1 MAENRRGKEN
11 RLYFTRGQMV
21 LLGGAFTLT
30 SVMIF
35 FIGMF
40 VGKGIEERKRTKQ
53 EEPLVKIPVK
63 PSPKETGGAPA
74 AQSKDEISFNDGL
87 SKPAGGSAAAEEKS
101 KEVAPAEKI
110 SKTEPKETKLPAKA
124 EAAAPKPVE
133 KKVEKSSPAE
143 EAPKK
148 AEATETAAEKD
159 QSKIWRAQVNAYPD
173 ERSAKLIVD
182 RLKNKGYNA
191 YVTEV
196 QNKGKTWFR
205 VSVGKYGSREEA
217 DKIADVLKNKENF
230 PKAFV
235 ASR

>member
-30 SVMIF
+30 SVIIF
-35 FIGMF
+35 FLGMF
-40 VGKGIEERKRTKQ
+40 VGKGIEERKLTKQ
-53 EEPLVKIPVK
+53 EESLVKIPVK
-63 PSPKETGGAPA
+63 PSAKETGGSPTAKT
-74 AQSKDEISFNDGL
+74 KDEISFNDGL
-87 SKPAGGSAAAEEKS
+87 SQPAGGSAAAEEKA
-101 KEVAPAEKI
+101 KEVAPVEKVT
-110 SKTEPKETKLPAKA
+110 KVEPKETKSPAKA
-124 EAAAPKPVE
+124 EAPAPKPVA
-133 KKVEKSSPAE
+133 KKVEKSLPPE
-143 EAPKK
+143 EPPKK
-148 AEATETAAEKD
+148 PETTETAAEKD
-159 QSKIWRAQVNAYPD
+159 QSKVWRAQVNAYPD

-217 DKIADVLKNKENF
+217 DKIVETLKSKENF
-230 PKAFV
+230 SKAFA
-235 ASR
+235 ASK

>member
-11 RLYFTRGQMV
+11 RLYLTRGQMI

-30 SVMIF
+30 SVIIF
-35 FIGMF
+35 LIGMF

-63 PSPKETGGAPA
+63 PSPKETSGAPA
-74 AQSKDEISFNDGL
+74 AQSKDEISFNDAP
-87 SKPAGGSAAAEEKS
+87 SKSASNVPQAEEKT
-101 KEVAPAEKI
+101 KEVKAAEKVA
-110 SKTEPKETKLPAKA
+110 TETKLPAKTEPPA
-124 EAAAPKPVE
+124 TKRAE
-133 KKVEKSSPAE
+133 KKVEMGAPPA

-148 AEATETAAEKD
+148 AETTETAAEKD
-159 QSKIWRAQVNAYPD
+159 QSKIWRVQVNAYPD

-191 YVTEV
+191 YATEV

-205 VSVGKYGSREEA
+205 VSVGKYGTREEA
-217 DKIADVLKNKENF
+217 DRIVEALKSKENF
-230 PKAFV
+230 TKAFV
-235 ASR
+235 SSK

>member
-30 SVMIF
+30 SVIIF
-35 FIGMF
+35 LIGMF
-40 VGKGIEERKRTKQ
+40 VGKSIEERKLAKK

-63 PSPKETGGAPA
+63 PSPKETSGAPA
-74 AQSKDEISFNDGL
+74 AQGKDEISFNDAP
-87 SKPAGGSAAAEEKS
+87 SKPASNVPQAEEKT
-101 KEVAPAEKI
+101 KEVKEAEKVA
-110 SKTEPKETKLPAKA
+110 TETKLPAKTEPPA
-124 EAAAPKPVE
+124 TKRAE
-133 KKVEKSSPAE
+133 KKVEMGATPA

-148 AEATETAAEKD
+148 SETTEIAAEKD
-159 QSKIWRAQVNAYPD
+159 QSKIWRVQVNAYPD

-191 YVTEV
+191 YATEV

-205 VSVGKYGSREEA
+205 VSVGKYGTREEA
-217 DKIADVLKNKENF
+217 DRIVEALKSKEDF
-230 PKAFV
+230 TKAF
-235 ASR
+235 ASSK

>member
-63 PSPKETGGAPA
+63 PSPKETGGASA
-74 AQSKDEISFNDGL
+74 AQTKDEISFNDGL
-87 SKPAGGSAAAEEKS
+87 SKPVGGLAAAEEKS
-101 KEVAPAEKI
+101 NEVAPAEKI

-124 EAAAPKPVE
+124 EAPAPKPVE

-196 QNKGKTWFR
+196 QNKGKAWFR

>member
-30 SVMIF
+30 LVIIF
-35 FIGMF
+35 FLGMF

-63 PSPKETGGAPA
+63 PSAKETGGTPA
-74 AQSKDEISFNDGL
+74 AQTKDEISFNDGL
-87 SKPAGGSAAAEEKS
+87 SKPPGGLAATEEKS
-101 KEVAPAEKI
+101 KEVAPAEKVT
-110 SKTEPKETKLPAKA
+110 KAEPKETKLPAPA
-124 EAAAPKPVE
+124 TPAA
-133 KKVEKSSPAE
+133 KKVEMSAPPAE
-143 EAPKK
+143 AVKK
-148 AEATETAAEKD
+148 AETTETAAD
-159 QSKIWRAQVNAYPD
+159 QSKIWRVQVNAYPD

-191 YVTEV
+191 YATEV

-205 VSVGKYGSREEA
+205 VSVGKYGTREEA
-217 DKIADVLKNKENF
+217 DKVVEALKSKENF
-230 PKAFV
+230 TKAFV
-235 ASR
+235 SSK

>member
-30 SVMIF
+30 SVIVF
-35 FIGMF
+35 LIGMF
-40 VGKGIEERKRTKQ
+40 VGKSIEERKLAKK

-63 PSPKETGGAPA
+63 PSPKETSGAPA
-74 AQSKDEISFNDGL
+74 AQSKDEISFNDAP
-87 SKPAGGSAAAEEKS
+87 SKSASAVPQAEEKT
-101 KEVAPAEKI
+101 KEVKPAEKVATETKLAA
-110 SKTEPKETKLPAKA
+110 KTEPLVTKRA
-124 EAAAPKPVE
+124 E
-133 KKVEKSSPAE
+133 KKVEMSAPPAE
-143 EAPKK
+143 ATKK
-148 AEATETAAEKD
+148 AETTETAAEKD

-191 YVTEV
+191 YATEV

-205 VSVGKYGSREEA
+205 VNVGKYGTREEA
-217 DKIADVLKNKENF
+217 DKIVEVLKSKENF
-230 PKAFV
+230 TKAFV
-235 ASR
+235 SSK

>member
-30 SVMIF
+30 SVIIF
-35 FIGMF
+35 LIGMF
-40 VGKGIEERKRTKQ
+40 VGKSIEERKLAKK

-63 PSPKETGGAPA
+63 PSPKETSGAPA
-74 AQSKDEISFNDGL
+74 AQGKDEISFNDAP
-87 SKPAGGSAAAEEKS
+87 SKRASNVPQAEEKT
-101 KEVAPAEKI
+101 KEVKEAEKVA
-110 SKTEPKETKLPAKA
+110 TETKLPAKTEPPA
-124 EAAAPKPVE
+124 TKRAE
-133 KKVEKSSPAE
+133 KKVEMGAPPA

-148 AEATETAAEKD
+148 SETTEIAAEKD
-159 QSKIWRAQVNAYPD
+159 QSKIWRVQVNAYPD

-191 YVTEV
+191 YATEV

-205 VSVGKYGSREEA
+205 VSVGKYGTREEA
-217 DKIADVLKNKENF
+217 DRIVEALKSKEDF
-230 PKAFV
+230 TKAF
-235 ASR
+235 ASSK